1 MPEKDGK
8 IKYSFL
14 YRALI
19 KCCRAVPL
27 TLRRGLFTAI
37 ALLYYHLFPRHRL
50 IALHNLKL
58 AFPEK
63 NMGEIITIAKGVYIN
78 IAIVWAEF
86 FDIPSLSKDNV
97 ADIME
102 TEGLDNCREALK
114 RGRGVLLFS
123 AHFGNWELSAAAL
136 SLLLAPIVVLYRRL
150 DNAFLDDLVFLVR
163 ASTGNM
169 PLDKEK
175 AMRQMLRSLQNN
187 MIVGI
192 LIDQNM
198 AKREGVFVDFFSRPA
213 CTTDAVA
220 QLALR
225 SRAAVIPSFSLRMP
239 DGRYR
244 IILGREMEILET
256 GDWDSDMVVNTQNF
270 TRVVEEM
277 VRKHPDHWLWVHYRW
292 KTKPWQAR

>member
-1 MPEKDGK
+1 MPEKDGR
-8 IKYSFL
+8 IRRLFL
-14 YRALI
+14 CRVLI
-19 KCCRAVPL
+19 RCCRAVPL
-27 TLRRGLFTAI
+27 TLRRGLFTVI

-63 NMGEIITIAKGVYIN
+63 NMGEIITIAKGVYRN
-78 IAIVWAEF
+78 IAIVGAEF
-86 FDIPSLSKDNV
+86 FDIPSLSKDNI
-97 ADIME
+97 ADIMD

-114 RGRGVLLFS
+114 RGRGVLLIS

-136 SLLLAPIVVLYRRL
+136 SLLLAPIVILYRRL
-150 DNAFLDDLVFLVR
+150 DNVFLEDLVFLVR
-163 ASTGNM
+163 ASTGNK

-187 MIVGI
+187 MIGGI

-198 AKREGVFVDFFSRPA
+198 AQREGVFVDFFSRPA

-225 SRAAVIPSFSLRMP
+225 SHAAVIPSFSVRMP

-244 IILGREMEILET
+244 IILGREMEIVET

-277 VRKHPDHWLWVHYRW
+277 VRKHPDHWLWVHNRW
-292 KTKPWQAR
+292 KTKPWQAG

>member
-1 MPEKDGK
+1 MPEKDGE
-8 IKYSFL
+8 IKNLYI

-27 TLRRGLFTAI
+27 TLRRGLFTVM

-50 IALHNLKL
+50 IALHNLKC

-63 NMGEIITIAKGVYIN
+63 NMGEIITIAKGVYRN
-78 IAIVWAEF
+78 IAIVGAEF
-86 FDIPSLSKDNV
+86 FNIPSLSKDNI
-97 ADIME
+97 ADTME

-136 SLLLAPIVVLYRRL
+136 SLLLAPVVVLYRRL
-150 DNAFLDDLVFLVR
+150 DNAFLDDLIFLVR

-198 AKREGVFVDFFSRPA
+198 AQREGVFVDFFSRPA

-225 SRAAVIPSFSLRMP
+225 SHAVVIPAFTLRMP

-244 IILGREMEILET
+244 LILGKEMEILET
-256 GDWDSDMVVNTQNF
+256 GDWDSDIAVNTQNF

-277 VRKHPDHWLWVHYRW
+277 VRKYPDHWLWVHNRW
-292 KTKPWQAR
+292 KTKPWQVR

>member
-1 MPEKDGK
+1 MQEKDGK
-8 IKYSFL
+8 PRHIFL
-14 YRALI
+14 SRVI
-19 KCCRAVPL
+19 IRCCRFIPL
-27 TLRRGLFTAI
+27 RWRRGLFTVI
-37 ALLYYHLFPRHRL
+37 ALLYYRFFPRHRL
-50 IALHNLKL
+50 IALHNLKC
-58 AFPEK
+58 AFPDK
-63 NMGEIITIAKGVYIN
+63 NMEEIIAIAKGVYRN
-78 IAIVWAEF
+78 IAIVGAEF
-86 FDIPSLSKDNV
+86 FDIPSLSKDNI
-97 ADIME
+97 ADLME

-114 RGRGVLLFS
+114 KGRGVILFS

-136 SLLLAPIVVLYRRL
+136 SLLLAPIVVLYRCL

-198 AKREGVFVDFFSRPA
+198 AKREGVFVDFFSRPV

-256 GDWDSDMVVNTQNF
+256 GDWDSDMAVNTQNF

-277 VRKHPDHWLWVHYRW
+277 VRKHPDHWLWVHNRW
-292 KTKPWQAR
+292 KTKPWQAV

>member
-1 MPEKDGK
+1 MPEKDGR
-8 IKYSFL
+8 IKHFL

-19 KCCRAVPL
+19 RCCRAVPL
-27 TLRRGLFTAI
+27 TLRRGLFAVI
-37 ALLYYHLFPRHRL
+37 ALLYYRLFPRHRL
-50 IALHNLKL
+50 IALHNLRN

-63 NMGEIITIAKGVYIN
+63 NMGEIITIAKGVYRN
-78 IAIVWAEF
+78 IAIVGAEF
-86 FDIPSLSKDNV
+86 FNIPSLSKDNM

-123 AHFGNWELSAAAL
+123 AHFGNWELSTAAV

-150 DNAFLDDLVFLVR
+150 DNAFLDDLIFLVR

-198 AKREGVFVDFFSRPA
+198 AQREGVFVDFFSRPA
-213 CTTDAVA
+213 CTTDGVA

-225 SRAAVIPSFSLRMP
+225 SHAAVIPAFSLRMP

-244 IILGREMEILET
+244 LILGREMEILET
-256 GDWDSDMVVNTQNF
+256 GDWDSDVAVNTQNF

-277 VRKHPDHWLWVHYRW
+277 VRKYPDQWLWVHNRW

>member
-8 IKYSFL
+8 IKHFFL

-27 TLRRGLFTAI
+27 TLRSGLFTAI

-58 AFPEK
+58 AFPDK

-102 TEGLDNCREALK
+102 TEGIDNCREALK

-136 SLLLAPIVVLYRRL
+136 SLLLAPIVVLYRCL

-198 AKREGVFVDFFSRPA
+198 AQREGVFVDFFSRPA
-213 CTTDAVA
+213 CTTDGVA

-225 SRAAVIPSFSLRMP
+225 SHAAVIPAFSLRMP

-244 IILGREMEILET
+244 LILGREMEILET
-256 GDWDSDMVVNTQNF
+256 GDWDSDVAVNTQNF

-277 VRKHPDHWLWVHYRW
+277 VRKYPDQWLWVHNRW

>member
-8 IKYSFL
+8 IKHFFL

-27 TLRRGLFTAI
+27 TLRSGLFTAI

-50 IALHNLKL
+50 IALHNLKY

-102 TEGLDNCREALK
+102 TEGIDNCREALK

-123 AHFGNWELSAAAL
+123 AHFGNWELSTAAV

-150 DNAFLDDLVFLVR
+150 DNAFLDDLIFLVR

-198 AKREGVFVDFFSRPA
+198 AQREGVFVDFFSRPA
-213 CTTDAVA
+213 CTTDVVA

-225 SRAAVIPSFSLRMP
+225 SHAAVIPAFSLRMP

-244 IILGREMEILET
+244 LILGREMEILET
-256 GDWDSDMVVNTQNF
+256 GDWDSDVAVNTQNF

-277 VRKHPDHWLWVHYRW
+277 VRKYPDQWLWVHNRW